1 MAAMAHRRYAEI
13 MRDVEGL
20 INRHIAHQR
29 AGTQDRSKLKLLVP
43 SVGTFFTPLNLE
55 DAFIYQDKQRFISS
69 RRFVPPS
76 FNDIRLI
83 LNTAQVIGLFKG
95 GPLNLVTFD
104 GDVTLY
110 DDGESLTPGNP
121 VIPRILGLL
130 QWGTRIGIVT
140 AAGYTDASRYYGRLH
155 GLLDA
160 IRDSKELTSA
170 QKQNLVVMGG
180 ESNYLFKFDIERPNL
195 LTFVPRE
202 EWTLEEMKGW
212 TDEDVK
218 ELLDTAEV
226 ALRDAVKCMQLN
238 ALVLRKERAVG
249 GNDVFVDI
257 GDKSWGVLACQRFFG
272 GIDGG
277 KSLHV
282 GDQFLSA
289 GANDFKARLVC
300 TTAWIASPAETVQLL
315 DEIYIHSGRQCGE
328 S

>member
-1 MAAMAHRRYAEI
+1 VKPCLYFQRSKFKSAP
-13 MRDVEGL
+13 V
-20 INRHIAHQR
+20 AHQR

-110 DDGESLTPGNP
+110 DDGESLTPDNP

-160 IRDSKELTSA
+160 IRDSKELTPA
-170 QKQNLVVMGG
+170 QKQNLIVLGG
-180 ESNYLFKFDIERPNL
+180 ESNYLFKFDIEATNL

-202 EWTLEEMKGW
+202 EWALEEMKKW

-218 ELLDTAEV
+218 ELLDTAEG
-226 ALRDAVKCMQLN
+226 ALRDAVKSMQLN

-249 GNDVFVDI
+249 MGPFA
-257 GDKSWGVLACQRFFG
+257 LRA
-272 GIDGG
+272 
-277 KSLHV
+277 
-282 GDQFLSA
+282 
-289 GANDFKARLVC
+289 
-300 TTAWIASPAETVQLL
+300 P
-315 DEIYIHSGRQCGE
+315 
-328 S
+328 